1 MKKIIFD
8 TNFLLIPVQFKVD
21 VFSEVDRICN
31 FNYQLC
37 ILDKSINELEN
48 IVKSQKGKS
57 KRAAKIALQLIKTK
71 NIKIIST
78 KNIEKNADDS
88 IVEIANKTEHIV
100 ATLDKELKK
109 RLKQKGISLISLRQ
123 KKYLILS
130 Q

>member
-8 TNFLLIPVQFKVD
+8 TNFLLVPIQFKVD
-21 VFSEVDRICN
+21 VFSEVGRICD

-48 IVKSQKGKS
+48 IIKSQKGKS
-57 KRAAKIALQLIKTK
+57 KRAAKIALQLIKAK

-78 KNIEKNADDS
+78 KDIEGSADDS
-88 IVEIANKTEHIV
+88 IVELANKDEHIV

-109 RLKQKGISLISLRQ
+109 RLKQKGVSLISLRQ
-123 KKYLILS
+123 KKYLAIN
-130 Q
+130 